1 MLYIMGNKSKNNIS
15 TKEAL
20 NKLKLEAAQ
29 GVGIPFE
36 GRPNEN
42 VIPSQNASVTVT
54 TKKHFK

>member
-1 MLYIMGNKSKNNIS
+1 MGNKSKNNIS